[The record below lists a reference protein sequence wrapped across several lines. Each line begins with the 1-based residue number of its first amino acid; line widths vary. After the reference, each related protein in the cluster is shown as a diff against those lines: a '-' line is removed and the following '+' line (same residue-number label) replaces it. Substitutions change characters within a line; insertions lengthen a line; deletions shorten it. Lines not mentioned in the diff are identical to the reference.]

1 MSGIQYGHM
10 VASET
15 SPSNIATM
23 IETKQTPLVLTL
35 DGNSEH
41 VAHV

>member
-1 MSGIQYGHM
+1 MKELFTFRESVDLLREGRKTGL
-10 VASET
+10 
-15 SPSNIATM
+15 
-23 IETKQTPLVLTL
+23 TKDSMVLTL